1 VADDCRRPDHRG
13 LSEEGGFELD
23 LAIGTINLHRTMDAL
38 IGKTLQGG
46 KYTLDRQLGQGGFG
60 VTFKATHHY
69 LNQVV
74 VIKTLNESVRQHPK
88 FADYQRKFQDEAR
101 RLALF
106 VHPHIVRVSD
116 FFSEDGIPYM
126 VMDYIQG
133 QTLGNLV
140 FPNHPLPE
148 ATAIQ
153 YIQQIGS
160 ALQVVH
166 DNGLLHRDV
175 KPDNI
180 MLRQG
185 TDDVV
190 LIDFGIAR
198 EYQANFTQT
207 HTSFVSDGYAPIE
220 QYMPQAK
227 RTPATDVYAL
237 AATLYALL
245 TAKSPVSAALRD
257 RQPLLS
263 PKELRPE
270 LSEAVSQAVMQGMA
284 VEVGDR
290 PATIDAW
297 LQSLA
302 DVTAGATRVQIPTPE
317 EAASLKELNA
327 TESATTVRFANH
339 QTGPQTVPHAKPSSS
354 SPKGPGL
361 VPIFGMVAIGLFLVT
376 IAVNLFKPQDPK
388 PIVTSPRPVPSNP
401 TRETPESSES
411 PVVEEPTSEPTEEPE
426 SPASPI
432 AEEPT
437 ISEPEV
443 PKKQP
448 TPVPQKPKP
457 SEKPP
462 TSPPAIEVPPEPVE
476 QAETPSRPAP
486 KKPELPVQQPA
497 TGNPIKVAR
506 GFSPGTDASQIRR
519 TLGQETQTSAS
530 EGNTQALIY
539 QTVDRKTTLRYL
551 VDPNSGQV
559 RQSEVFFS
567 KFSDRSIRRTVVNG
581 MLDFGP
587 WEVLEEVENVHQG
600 KSDSYEFTH
609 KNLKGVIQRIDG
621 DRIYF
626 AVWDANFK

>member
-1 VADDCRRPDHRG
+1 
-13 LSEEGGFELD
+13 
-23 LAIGTINLHRTMDAL
+23 MDGL

-88 FADYQRKFQDEAR
+88 FAEYQRKFQDEAR

-106 VHPHIVRVSD
+106 FHPHIVRVSD
-116 FFSEDGIPYM
+116 FFSEDAIPYM

-166 DNGLLHRDV
+166 ENGLLHRDV

-198 EYQANFTQT
+198 EYEANFTQT

-220 QYMPQAK
+220 QYLPQAK

-245 TAKSPVSAALRD
+245 TAKSPASAALRD
-257 RQPLLS
+257 RQPLQS
-263 PKELRPE
+263 PKELQPQ

-284 VEVGDR
+284 VEAGDR

-297 LQSLA
+297 LQLLA
-302 DVTAGATRVQIPTPE
+302 DASAGATRVQIPTPRE
-317 EAASLKELNA
+317 PAGPGGSNA

-339 QTGPQTVPHAKPSSS
+339 QSGPQTVSHAKPSSS
-354 SPKGPGL
+354 SRKGPSL
-361 VPIFGMVAIGLFLVT
+361 LPIFGMVAIGLFLVMV
-376 IAVNLFKPQDPK
+376 AVNLFKPQDPK
-388 PIVTSPRPVPSNP
+388 PFVRSPRPAPSN
-401 TRETPESSES
+401 RTPVTPAPDTP
-411 PVVEEPTSEPTEEPE
+411 PVAEEPTEEPTEEPE
-426 SPASPI
+426 SPASPV
-432 AEEPT
+432 AEAPPT
-437 ISEPEV
+437 SEPDL
-443 PKKQP
+443 PKRPP
-448 TPVPQKPKP
+448 TPRPQKPKP
-457 SEKPP
+457 SPQLP
-462 TSPPAIEVPPEPVE
+462 TSPPVTQVPPEPV
-476 QAETPSRPAP
+476 QLPETPSRPAP
-486 KKPELPVQQPA
+486 KKPELPEIPSA
-497 TGNPIKVAR
+497 APNTIKVAR
-506 GFSPGTDASQIRR
+506 GYFIGIDESEIIED
-519 TLGQETQTSAS
+519 LGQPTQISAG
-530 EGNTQALIY
+530 EGNTHALIY
-539 QTVDRKTTLRYL
+539 QTVDEKTTLRYL

-567 KFSDRSIRRTVVNG
+567 QSVDKLTMIAVVNG
-581 MLDFGP
+581 MLLGSGAQGSKVNR
-587 WEVLEEVENVHQG
+587 ELKNVHQR
-600 KSDSYEFTH
+600 KSDSYDL
-609 KNLKGVIQRIDG
+609 KGRNLKGVIRRIDG

-626 AVWDANFK
+626 SVWDTNFK